1 MDVLTKDPDKLTAM
15 SKIGFLVGENDK
27 FTKLL
32 KCFLFLFFEG
42 FIQKYFRTIILIDF
56 HPGS

>member
-1 MDVLTKDPDKLTAM
+1 MN
-15 SKIGFLVGENDK
+15 KIGFLVGENDK

-42 FIQKYFRTIILIDF
+42 FIQKYFRTLILIDF
-56 HPGS
+56 SHRVLGITTASLCSL